1 MCQNLCE
8 NKAKADGIR
17 SAKLPIGTFI
27 AQMPSRKVLT
37 VNQVFDI
44 LLEWVEH
51 RDWEKAF
58 YTVIPKRKFHEP
70 GNKHKQED
78 ENENE
83 AKEVTSKNSQLV
95 LADSTQLREEENHMN
110 DGYRC

>member
-1 MCQNLCE
+1 
-8 NKAKADGIR
+8 
-17 SAKLPIGTFI
+17 
-27 AQMPSRKVLT
+27 MPSRKVLT

-58 YTVIPKRKFHEP
+58 YAVIPKRKFHEP
-70 GNKHKQED
+70 GSKHKLED

-83 AKEVTSKNSQLV
+83 ARVVTSKNSQLG
-95 LADSTQLREEENHMN
+95 LADST
-110 DGYRC
+110 